1 MRFRITYGR
10 YSDLAAD
17 VHQMVHGGILVRVA
31 DVTGA
36 ELDAPAELEL
46 LLPDGTVLESRG
58 KVLQVLAGHGIAI
71 TVERHVVDEVRRHA
85 SLGVDRPGAAA
96 VRHERIDRA
105 EQVSRAGHVGHVA
118 QRVDEVAA
126 YTSRPAPD
134 EPMSAPR
141 AQTEELTHA
150 QKIQLALHGNRDQ
163 RNAILRDRNRTL
175 HAYVLKNPQ
184 ITVEDVLAIAKNP
197 QMGPDVFKQIAE
209 RADWLQR
216 PQIALALV
224 RNPKVPPEIGLRA
237 LPFVAPDAL
246 RQLAKGVGA
255 PPHIVAAARKRVLR

>member
-17 VHQMVHGGILVRVA
+17 AHQMTHGGILVRVA
-31 DVTGA
+31 DVADAG
-36 ELDAPAELEL
+36 LDAPADLEL
-46 LLPDGTVLESRG
+46 VLPDGTVLASSG
-58 KVLQVLAGHGIAI
+58 KVLQVLAGHGVAI
-71 TVERHVVDEVRRHA
+71 TVEAHVVDEVRRHA
-85 SLGVDRPGAAA
+85 AAGVDRPGAAA
-96 VRHERIDRA
+96 ARHERVDRA
-105 EQVSRAGHVGHVA
+105 GPA
-118 QRVDEVAA
+118 QPPTRGP
-126 YTSRPAPD
+126 RPATD
-134 EPMSAPR
+134 EPASAPR
-141 AQTEELTHA
+141 TQTEELTHA

-184 ITVEDVLAIAKNP
+184 ISVDDVLAIAKNP
-197 QMGPDVFKQIAE
+197 QMGPEVFKQLAE

-216 PQIALALV
+216 PQIAIALV

-237 LPFVAPDAL
+237 LPFVPQDAL